1 MMQARDDLKKV
12 LKETQQKSRK
22 EIEKMQ
28 QYQDILLKENEAV
41 SKQLLDHQRELAA
54 KVSECDG
61 FSVTNSHLQNEL
73 TVLKLQLEDLKGYK
87 AKYES
92 AAATTLKSQ
101 ETQLQELHA
110 QAEEMAASHAQTMQ
124 QVQEDKETL
133 IQQNSQLK
141 QALSDSMAANEQ
153 LKSQVESF
161 HGKLVN
167 CEA

>member
-1 MMQARDDLKKV
+1 MQARDDLKKV
-12 LKETQQKSRK
+12 LKETQQKSKK

-41 SKQLLDHQRELAA
+41 SKQLPDHQRELAA

-92 AAATTLKSQ
+92 REILDLVKTVPISKS
-101 ETQLQELHA
+101 
-110 QAEEMAASHAQTMQ
+110 EEFH
-124 QVQEDKETL
+124 
-133 IQQNSQLK
+133 N
-141 QALSDSMAANEQ
+141 AL
-153 LKSQVESF
+153 
-161 HGKLVN
+161 
-167 CEA
+167 EAFTEVIG